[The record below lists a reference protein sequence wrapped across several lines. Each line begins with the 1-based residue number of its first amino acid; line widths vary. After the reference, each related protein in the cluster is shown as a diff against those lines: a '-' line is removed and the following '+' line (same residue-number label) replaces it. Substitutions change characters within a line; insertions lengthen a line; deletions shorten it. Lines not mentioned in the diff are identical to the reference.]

1 LTNSGRTG
9 PALNIDYAISL
20 GADVGIAIREL
31 GLYRMDMR
39 YQTGDVFRVAI
50 ENGVVIYY
58 RNGARIYQSLIAPDY
73 PLVAAAYLINLD
85 ATVTNAMIVTT
96 TAGALT
102 APNRTPSPRRGPLRR

>member
-1 LTNSGRTG
+1 G
-9 PALNIDYAISL
+9 PSLNIDYAIGL
-20 GADVGIAIREL
+20 GADGGMAIRER
-31 GLYRMDMR
+31 GFYRMDMR
-39 YQTGDVFRVAI
+39 YQTGDVFRVTV
-50 ENGVVIYY
+50 ENGVVRYY

-73 PLVAAAYLINLD
+73 PLVAAAYMINLN